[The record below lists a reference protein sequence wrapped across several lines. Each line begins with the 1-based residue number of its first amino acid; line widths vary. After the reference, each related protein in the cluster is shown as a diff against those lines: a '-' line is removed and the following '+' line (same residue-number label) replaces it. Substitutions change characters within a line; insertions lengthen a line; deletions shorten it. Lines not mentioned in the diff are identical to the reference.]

1 MKPEPTVLIHSLHIY
16 AQSTFLEQNRKCS
29 STEPCPPIH
38 FNEIQHRSPGGDSK
52 SSRFHHVN
60 SPLIWLPMQ
69 WHKQEPLHFWV
80 ATKMDVDWKESLVVD
95 SGVKRVLL
103 AFQRQRAS
111 DGIKVV
117 VLLVVDL
124 LFSHK

>member
-1 MKPEPTVLIHSLHIY
+1 MHNQHSWNKTGSAPQQNPVRLFTSMKS
-16 AQSTFLEQNRKCS
+16 N
-29 STEPCPPIH
+29 TEA
-38 FNEIQHRSPGGDSK
+38 PGGDSK
-52 SSRFHHVN
+52 STRFHYVN
-60 SPLIWLPMQ
+60 SPLIWMPMQ

-80 ATKMDVDWKESLVVD
+80 ATKMDADWKGSLVVD

-103 AFQRQRAS
+103 AFHRQRAS

-124 LFSHK
+124 LFSHKR